1 MLALAIVAAG
11 APAGPEPH
19 QHVLAAPGARVPDR
33 VALLAGATPDLWSE
47 AAAASEHAKAAL
59 LSSKAKASDVLAKTW
74 ADLASLAGAPAA
86 GAASPTTPSAGG
98 RVASRVM
105 RDVTDGVNELLNDLP
120 ADKLRNDV
128 QKIARLLGGP
138 PR

>member
-1 MLALAIVAAG
+1 MLPLAIVAAA

-19 QHVLAAPGARVPDR
+19 QHVLAAPGARAPDR
-33 VALLAGATPDLWSE
+33 VALLAGATPDLWSGLR
-47 AAAASEHAKAAL
+47 AAAATPWPS
-59 LSSKAKASDVLAKTW
+59 VNQ
-74 ADLASLAGAPAA
+74 
-86 GAASPTTPSAGG
+86 TTPSAGG
-98 RVASRVM
+98 SVASRVM

-128 QKIARLLGGP
+128 QKIARLLGAP

>member
-1 MLALAIVAAG
+1 MLALLAIVAA

-19 QHVLAAPGARVPDR
+19 QHVLAAPGARAPDR

-47 AAAASEHAKAAL
+47 AAAASDYAKAA
-59 LSSKAKASDVLAKTW
+59 
-74 ADLASLAGAPAA
+74 
-86 GAASPTTPSAGG
+86 TTPSVGG
-98 RVASRVM
+98 TVASRVV

-120 ADKLRNDV
+120 TDKLRNDV
-128 QKIARLLGGP
+128 QKIGRLLGGA